1 MHSDQPV
8 NSHRTAGRINAYE
21 KVIPYHKHNT
31 QDLCKADPESH
42 TFPENFLTPFQISGA
57 KVLAG
62 KGHCCLCK
70 RCGDII
76 SKIFKIQCQGGT
88 SDRIFPKGIDPAL
101 YEYILSYV

>member
-21 KVIPYHKHNT
+21 
-31 QDLCKADPESH
+31 
-42 TFPENFLTPFQISGA
+42 
-57 KVLAG
+57 
-62 KGHCCLCK
+62 
-70 RCGDII
+70 
-76 SKIFKIQCQGGT
+76 IQCQGGT